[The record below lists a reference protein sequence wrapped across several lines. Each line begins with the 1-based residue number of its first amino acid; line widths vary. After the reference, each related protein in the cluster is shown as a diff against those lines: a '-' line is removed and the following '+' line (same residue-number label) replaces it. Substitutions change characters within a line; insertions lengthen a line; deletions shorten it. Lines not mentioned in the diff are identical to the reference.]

1 MIGRSKCDKN
11 LNEEFD
17 EGTLRVMYDT
27 SFIEQLNARPYELF
41 ARFKDGR
48 REILDVTLS
57 KKFGKVFNLENLL
70 RLDLELPESLDYNVI
85 KDDYLKLSNRDVIEE
100 PESKDKS
107 TSLE

>member
-1 MIGRSKCDKN
+1 

-27 SFIEQLNARPYELF
+27 SFIEQSNARPYELF

-70 RLDLELPESLDYNVI
+70 RLDLELPESLDFKVI
-85 KDDYLKLSNRDVIEE
+85 KDEFLKLSNRDVIEE

>member
-1 MIGRSKCDKN
+1 

-27 SFIEQLNARPYELF
+27 SFIEQSNARPYELY

-48 REILDVTLS
+48 REIFDVTLS

-70 RLDLELPESLDYNVI
+70 RLDLELPESLDFKVI
-85 KDDYLKLSNRDVIEE
+85 KDEF
-100 PESKDKS
+100 
-107 TSLE
+107 